1 MDAKRSVD
9 VAVAGPALLMASP
22 LIGLFA
28 LLVKAESPGPAIYS
42 GLRVGR
48 DGREFHIY
56 KIRTMRADADR
67 TGPAITVSEDRRVTR
82 VGGFLRRMKLDELP
96 QLWNVLAGDMS
107 LVGPRPEHPEYV
119 RQYTPEQRAV
129 LAVRPGITGPAVLQF
144 VDEAALLTGDAQK
157 TYVTVV
163 MPQKLELDL
172 EYVRNRSFG
181 RDLQILVKTAGLVV
195 RRALRLA

>member
-1 MDAKRSVD
+1 MDAKRALD
-9 VAVAGPALLMASP
+9 VAVAGPALLLISP
-22 LIGLFA
+22 LIGLFT
-28 LLVKAESPGPAIYS
+28 LLVKAESPGPGIYS

-56 KIRTMRADADR
+56 KIRTMLADADR

-82 VGGFLRRMKLDELP
+82 VGGFLRRTKMDELP

-119 RQYTPEQRAV
+119 RQYTPEQREV

-163 MPQKLELDL
+163 MPRKLELDL
-172 EYVRNRSFG
+172 EYVRNHSFA
-181 RDLQILVKTAGLVV
+181 RDLNILVKTAGLVA